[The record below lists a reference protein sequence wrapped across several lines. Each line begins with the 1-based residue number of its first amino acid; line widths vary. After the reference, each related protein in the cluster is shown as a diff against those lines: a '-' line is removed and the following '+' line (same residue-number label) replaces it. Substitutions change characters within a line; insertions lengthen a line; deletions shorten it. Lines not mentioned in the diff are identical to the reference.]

1 MRTMKTLAA
10 IAALAAMTAAPLAV
24 AQGRD
29 DEDLYVG
36 VALGR
41 SDFGQACEGVAIAC
55 DDIDVGYKVFVGFA
69 HYHGFHLE
77 LAYARL
83 GEAQAAGAGVQAT
96 KRVSLWEISALKD
109 FRLSNRLGV
118 YPKAGIYH
126 YDVDVRASAP
136 VANFAP
142 KEQIS
147 SGGFSPTIGAGAR
160 FNLGRA
166 VALRIEWQRYF
177 DAGEPLE
184 TGRTDVDFAS
194 LALLYMF

>member
-1 MRTMKTLAA
+1 MRTRNILAALAALAA
-10 IAALAAMTAAPLAV
+10 IAATPVSAAE
-24 AQGRD
+24 D
-29 DEDLYVG
+29 DLGVYVG
-36 VALGR
+36 VALGH
-41 SDFGQACEGVAIAC
+41 SDMRQACEGVAISC
-55 DDIDVGYKVFVGFA
+55 EDTDVGWKVIAGVA
-69 HYHGFHLE
+69 HYHGFNLE

-83 GEAQAAGAGVQAT
+83 GEAEASGAGVQAT

-142 KEQIS
+142 TEHIS
-147 SGGFSPTIGAGAR
+147 SGGFAPTIGAGAR
-160 FNLGRA
+160 FNLGRKI
-166 VALRIEWQRYF
+166 ALRAEWQRYF
-177 DAGEPLE
+177 DAGEPRE
-184 TGRTDVDFAS
+184 TGRTDIDFAS